1 VTEEA
6 QVVGETVVFNR
17 ECPAVMVPDGT
28 AATLSEGMHARLT
41 QALGTSFTIVTGFG
55 QMFRVDSQHAD
66 AIGKDPEDFAVE
78 IPEGEDL
85 EAQVWTQLGTCYD
98 PEIPV
103 DIVELGLVYS
113 CRVEAQG
120 EGEGT
125 KVEIRMTLT
134 APGCGMG
141 EIIVAEVRDKIL
153 ALPEV
158 EEVDVELVFDPPW
171 DKSMM
176 SEEARLKVG
185 LF

>member
-1 VTEEA
+1 M
-6 QVVGETVVFNR
+6 VGETVVFNR
-17 ECPAVMVPDGT
+17 DCPAVMVPDGA
-28 AATLSEGMHARLT
+28 AATLSKGMHARLT

-55 QMFRVDSQHAD
+55 QMFRVDAEHAD
-66 AIGKDPEDFAVE
+66 AIGKDPSDFEIAV
-78 IPEGEDL
+78 PEGEDI
-85 EAQVWTQLGTCYD
+85 EAQVWAQLSTCYD

-113 CRVEAQG
+113 CRVEPTASGDAQR
-120 EGEGT
+120 
-125 KVEIRMTLT
+125 VEVRMTLT

-141 EIIVAEVRDKIL
+141 EILVAEVKDKVL

-158 EEVDVELVFDPPW
+158 EEADVELVFDPPW